1 MNNFRVACTP
11 KIWEAGV
18 REGHVTHRRS
28 IWTSL
33 LLSLS
38 AMILLSRSVH
48 ATVIPSDFQEG
59 ALDRHI
65 VKLITQFALASW
77 AVLIELIFVEIV
89 SKRLVCSCISMFRK
103 N

>member
-1 MNNFRVACTP
+1 MACTT

-18 REGHVTHRRS
+18 RGGQATLRKS
-28 IWTSL
+28 IWPSL
-33 LLSLS
+33 LLSLT

-48 ATVIPSDFQEG
+48 ATVIASDFQEG
-59 ALDRHI
+59 ALDRYI

>member
-1 MNNFRVACTP
+1 MACTP
-11 KIWEAGV
+11 KIWKAGV
-18 REGHVTHRRS
+18 TGGHATLRKS

-33 LLSLS
+33 LLSLT

-48 ATVIPSDFQEG
+48 ATVIASGFQEG

-65 VKLITQFALASW
+65 VKLITQFVLASW